1 MLILLITLLLAV
13 PGGKYNDVLSI
24 GDKAPPWEALMGT
37 DGKKHVME
45 EWKAKPYL
53 VVVFTCNSCPC
64 SRDYEDRIKAFAEKH
79 KDNLAVVAINANLI
93 KEDSLDAM
101 KKRAEERGYNFTY
114 LQDETQKVAKA
125 YGATYTPEFFLL
137 NSDRKVIYMGALDDK
152 DDPDKVTT
160 RFLEDALA
168 AVGTGKTPAKT
179 ETLARGCMIRYK
191 KRGR

>member
-1 MLILLITLLLAV
+1 MGILLISALLTIPA
-13 PGGKYNDVLSI
+13 GKYNEVLNI
-24 GDKAPPWEALMGT
+24 GDKAPAWEAMMGT
-37 DGKKHVME
+37 DGKKHTMG

-64 SRDYEDRIKAFAEKH
+64 SRDYEDRIKALAEKY
-79 KDNLAVVAINANLI
+79 KDKLAVVAINANLI
-93 KEDSLDAM
+93 KEDNLNAM
-101 KKRAEERGYNFTY
+101 KKRAEDRGYNFTY

-160 RFLEDALA
+160 RFLEDALN
-168 AVGTGKTPAKT
+168 AVESGKTPGRA
-179 ETLARGCMIRYK
+179 ETLARGCMVRYK
-191 KRGR
+191 KRGK

>member
-1 MLILLITLLLAV
+1 MIALLISLLFTA

-24 GDKAPPWEALMGT
+24 GNKAPVWQPLVGT
-37 DGKKHVME
+37 DGKKHTME

-64 SRDYEDRIKAFAEKH
+64 ARDYEDRIKAFAEKH
-79 KDNLAVVAINANLI
+79 KAKLAVVAINANLI
-93 KEDSLDAM
+93 KEDNLDAM
-101 KKRAEERGYNFTY
+101 KKRADERGYNFSY

-137 NSDRKVIYMGALDDK
+137 NSERKVIYMGALDDK
-152 DDPDKVTT
+152 DDPEKVSIHY
-160 RFLEDALA
+160 LEAALVA
-168 AVGTGKTPAKT
+168 AETGKTPAKS

-191 KRGR
+191 KR